1 MSYKIENLKG
11 LFMRDFIKL
20 WDMFAALDWTNN
32 KAAIL
37 RYANDFCYL
46 YPVENLPVLEK
57 KQLIGIQEYY
67 DILEK
72 NTFNFCNNKPAT
84 NALLWGARGCG
95 KSSIVKAI
103 CYAYTSL
110 YPLLRIFEI
119 ESKDI
124 SMLPLLFDCMRK
136 SEYKFIVFCDD
147 LTFMPNTEIY
157 QGLKSAIDGS
167 ILQQATNII
176 VYATS
181 NLRHLVAENAES
193 NMLHTQDC
201 VHELLALSDR
211 FPLQISFYNHG
222 QKEYLATL
230 SHIIQQE
237 NPLLTQ
243 DIQAKIMQEIKQDS
257 LNFATKIGNANPRT
271 AKNYYMIHYNKIMKL
286 IADNT

>member
-1 MSYKIENLKG
+1 
-11 LFMRDFIKL
+11 MRDFMAL
-20 WDMFAALDWTNN
+20 WNMFVELDWRKH

-37 RYANDFCYL
+37 RYAHRFCYL
-46 YPVENLPVLEK
+46 HAVDSIPSIDE
-57 KQLIGIQEYY
+57 KQLIGVQEYY
-67 DILEK
+67 
-72 NTFNFCNNKPAT
+72 NTLSLNTLNFCTNKPAT

-95 KSSIVKAI
+95 KSSIIKAI
-103 CYAYTSL
+103 CYNYTSL
-110 YPLLRIFEI
+110 YPSLRIFEI

-147 LTFMPNTEIY
+147 LTFMPHTEIY

-167 ILQQATNII
+167 MEQQAANII

-181 NLRHLVAENAES
+181 NLRHLIPENIES
-193 NMLHTQDC
+193 NILHTQDS

-211 FPLQISFYNHG
+211 FPLQIGFYNHG
-222 QKEYLATL
+222 QKEYLDTL

-237 NPLLTQ
+237 NPMLTS
-243 DIQAKIMQEIKQDS
+243 DKIAKIMQEIKQDS

-271 AKNYYMIHYNKIMKL
+271 AKNYYMLCYDKIMK
-286 IADNT
+286 IITNNTY